1 MRKRA
6 LGRTGLN
13 VSEIAFGGVEIGM
26 PYGIGIKNEADML
39 TENDAIALLH
49 AACDSGINIFDTA
62 RMYGNSEYI
71 IGKAFSDR
79 RKSVVLSTKCRHFRD
94 KEGKL
99 PSESAIAKLINDS
112 LTESLKAL
120 RTDYVDLF
128 MLHQAD
134 VEILENETIREAFS
148 DLKKRGIARAIGAST
163 YRPEETK
170 AVITNRV
177 WDVVQLPFNLMD
189 QRHQQ
194 FFGMAAENG
203 VGVMVRSVLLK
214 GLLSNRAENLH
225 PALSKVRDHISR
237 YDQLMARHFEDLP
250 TLAQKF
256 ALSFKEV
263 STVLVGMDRMEYL
276 TKSLQVADGEYMR
289 TEMLEEARQLAFPDP
304 AFLDLPHWEKMG
316 WLT

>member
-1 MRKRA
+1 MRKRV

-49 AACDSGINIFDTA
+49 AACDNGINIFDTA

-99 PSESAIAKLINDS
+99 PSESAIPKLINDS

-134 VEILENETIREAFS
+134 LEILENETIREAFS
-148 DLKKRGIARAIGAST
+148 DLKKSGIARAIGAST

-194 FFGMAAENG
+194 FFGIAAENG
-203 VGVMVRSVLLK
+203 VGIMVRSVLLK

-225 PALSKVRDHISR
+225 PALGNVRSHISR
-237 YDQLMARHFEDLP
+237 YDQLLGTDFEDLP

-256 ALSFKEV
+256 ALSFREV

-276 TKSLQVADGEYMR
+276 MKSLQVADGKYLR
-289 TEMLEEARQLAFPDP
+289 TALLEEARGLAFPDP
-304 AFLDLPHWEKMG
+304 SFLDLPHWEKMG